1 MKPMELIQM
10 LDKGVVEELKMY
22 YNGHRSD
29 INLHDLPELMPDY
42 DIARLWNS
50 EDGKGISVIL
60 KDAEEVTN
68 NDDLREKMKKLYYQE
83 LRKEAEND

>member
-1 MKPMELIQM
+1 MKPIELIRM

-22 YNGHRSD
+22 YNGRRSVID
-29 INLHDLPELMPDY
+29 IRNLPALMPDY
-42 DIARLWNS
+42 DIAKLWNS

-60 KDAEEVTN
+60 KDAEEVVN